1 MTKRN
6 KDLHHSSSWK
16 VAQDWAA
23 LDCENIQWE
32 IDIGINFMQFIDCMS
47 KIGVIGFSSKRFKDS
62 LPTQKDKIQHFF
74 TAFLNLSN
82 ERKWSQVVEAK
93 MESTKQIFLKAETK
107 MNK

>member
-1 MTKRN
+1 MIKRD
-6 KDLHHSSSWK
+6 KDLNHSTSWK
-16 VAQDWAA
+16 FAQDWVV
-23 LDCENIQWE
+23 LDGENIQWD

-82 ERKWSQVVEAK
+82 ERKWSKVVEAK
-93 MESTKQIFLKAETK
+93 LESTKLIFLKAESN